1 MSCQTILTSNKQ
13 SVSIAANALK
23 LGGTVAFPTDT
34 VYGVGA
40 IFSFPNS
47 VDQLYKIKS
56 RPYDKAIPV
65 LVSSVSQLD
74 LLAKNISTTT
84 KLLIQ
89 RFWPGALTIVVQKH
103 PSVNNVVA
111 PASTIAVRMPNH
123 LWLLKLI
130 AASGPLA
137 VTSANKSKKSA
148 TNSYKT
154 VRHSIGNNID
164 LLVKTT
170 SHKTLFDP
178 SAPSLA
184 STIVDCTKKPPV
196 VLREGPISKSEIMKT
211 YNSL

>member
-13 SVSIAANALK
+13 SISIAASALK

-89 RFWPGALTIVVQKH
+89 HFWPGALTIVIHKH

-111 PASTIAVRMPNH
+111 PDSTIAVRMPNH
-123 LWLLKLI
+123 LWLLNLI
-130 AASGPLA
+130 EASGPLA
-137 VTSANKSKKSA
+137 VTSANKSKKPA

-154 VRHSIGNNID
+154 VHDSIGNNID

-170 SHKTLFDP
+170 CHTTLFYP
-178 SAPSLA
+178 NTPSLA